1 MAQKGAKIN
10 TNSTKLKGFYVGLE
24 ERPRFVELALVS
36 VADQFFFKFVFFK
49 FDFLVREKGLL
60 KQNVPQIL
68 PL

>member
-10 TNSTKLKGFYVGLE
+10 TNSTKLKGFHVGLE
-24 ERPRFVELALVS
+24 ERPRFVELAFVS
-36 VADQFFFKFVFFK
+36 VAEQFFLKFVFFK